1 MKIQK
6 LNKKIVFELIKK
18 INVLH
23 EQKKISSDLFL
34 NLIFYYFLS
43 SKQISFIFNVLNLS
57 PKIIKPNEGFFN
69 EIKKLKEYDL
79 EKFNYIKK
87 ETKKN
92 IDYFLDFDLLHATF
106 NSSNMDVSI
115 AREKLNDIL
124 IHLNNFISKD
134 ENDYFLL
141 VKELNNLGEDVIT
154 EIIYFFQEKEGT
166 LVEDVYN
173 YVQEEENEEFD
184 EVMKEIYFDL
194 FNFLTM
200 NSSLRVLFDD
210 LNYIPSFM
218 SKIISNTI
226 KQKREL
232 KQNVPINSL
241 KLINFYDINITKE
254 FGEVFQEQTK
264 FFVDHYNLSKLEY
277 NLILFSTFFSQKLF
291 NKIDTIEKSNEPKDI
306 VINRSFDNKIFD
318 YQEEISNFKT
328 INWNNSLPTKMYETY
343 YEILNTLENLN
354 PGGYGFIFL
363 ETSILNKKGTSN
375 KIKEYLVENNYI
387 DSIVTFTS
395 SLVLNWP
402 TKISMVILRKD
413 HLFRGGKNLREVPI
427 LMVNATLDYKK
438 NKDLRIKFLDQVH
451 INDITKV
458 VSQRKDFRKL
468 SKKITIDDVKD
479 NEYNL
484 SPELYVVN
492 KATPKKEL
500 SVKKMLEEL
509 RREKGQMNTI
519 ERKINNNKN

>member
-1 MKIQK
+1 
-6 LNKKIVFELIKK
+6 
-18 INVLH
+18 
-23 EQKKISSDLFL
+23 
-34 NLIFYYFLS
+34 
-43 SKQISFIFNVLNLS
+43 
-57 PKIIKPNEGFFN
+57 
-69 EIKKLKEYDL
+69 
-79 EKFNYIKK
+79 
-87 ETKKN
+87 
-92 IDYFLDFDLLHATF
+92 
-106 NSSNMDVSI
+106 
-115 AREKLNDIL
+115 
-124 IHLNNFISKD
+124 
-134 ENDYFLL
+134 
-141 VKELNNLGEDVIT
+141 
-154 EIIYFFQEKEGT
+154 
-166 LVEDVYN
+166 
-173 YVQEEENEEFD
+173 
-184 EVMKEIYFDL
+184 
-194 FNFLTM
+194 
-200 NSSLRVLFDD
+200 
-210 LNYIPSFM
+210 
-218 SKIISNTI
+218 
-226 KQKREL
+226 
-232 KQNVPINSL
+232 
-241 KLINFYDINITKE
+241 
-254 FGEVFQEQTK
+254 
-264 FFVDHYNLSKLEY
+264 
-277 NLILFSTFFSQKLF
+277 
-291 NKIDTIEKSNEPKDI
+291 
-306 VINRSFDNKIFD
+306 
-318 YQEEISNFKT
+318 
-328 INWNNSLPTKMYETY
+328 MYETY

-509 RREKGQMNTI
+509 RREKGQMNPI